1 MRTSWRTE
9 IKDEKRMI
17 KLGTISAVLA
27 ITIDPN
33 FTLTHAGPTCTE
45 MFLQKRVNTLKEG
58 AE

>member
-1 MRTSWRTE
+1 
-9 IKDEKRMI
+9 MI

-45 MFLQKRVNTLKEG
+45 MFLEKRLNTLKEG

>member
-33 FTLTHAGPTCTE
+33 FTLTHAAPTCTE
-45 MFLQKRVNTLKEG
+45 MFLEKRLNTLKEG